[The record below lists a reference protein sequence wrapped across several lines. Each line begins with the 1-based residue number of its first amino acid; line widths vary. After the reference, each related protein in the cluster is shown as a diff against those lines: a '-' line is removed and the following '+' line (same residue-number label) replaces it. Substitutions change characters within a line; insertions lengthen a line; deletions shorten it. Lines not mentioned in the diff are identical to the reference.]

1 MRRSSCFTKKEA
13 HDNRGRTARDP
24 KQHALLKMR
33 CQVWTDPDAFANMI
47 CENWP
52 HKRCNSK
59 NEEIYRA
66 GCATF
71 HIVRVDFLDHAVG
84 NHRGARCDT
93 EYEHPDP
100 CWNRDRPERDLSGT
114 QDHDRR
120 APYDYRFP
128 TSYTIGKPTE

>member
-24 KQHALLKMR
+24 KQDALLKMR
-33 CQVWTDPDAFANMI
+33 YQVWTDPDAFPNMI

-52 HKRCNSK
+52 HERCNSK

-66 GCATF
+66 RCATF

-84 NHRGARCDT
+84 NHRGAGRDT
-93 EYEHPDP
+93 EYEHADL
-100 CWNRDRPERDLSGT
+100 CWNREWFERDLSGS
-114 QDHDRR
+114 QNHDCR
-120 APYDYRFP
+120 APYDCRFSP
-128 TSYTIGKPTE
+128 SDT